1 MNELER
7 GEMMPISDDEWKSG
21 RKWDTDDALVLAH
34 LKMQGKPVNQTEIV
48 QGLRTKNPS
57 TDFGGFLQGLA
68 EFYTVGESL
77 KRLIREGSVEARTI
91 KLRFGEEVY
100 YKAK

>member
-1 MNELER
+1 
-7 GEMMPISDDEWKSG
+7 MPLSDEEWTSG

-34 LKMQGKPVNQTEIV
+34 LKIQGKPVNQTEIV

-57 TDFGGFLQGLA
+57 TDFWGFIQIVA

-77 KRLIREGSVEARTI
+77 RRLIREGSVEARTI
-91 KLRFGEEVY
+91 KQKFGEEVY